1 MQYKDCH
8 LSFNKIYILESLKSH
23 ERHTGKALFEDLTVW
38 KDAYLPQLTISYL
51 TFNDRSE
58 LDSILNAIEDATKT
72 RKEIPFIHIEAHANE
87 DALGTACG
95 EAIPW
100 QDLFI
105 SLQRININTRNNLLV
120 IVAACFGFHLLKI
133 TDVLERAPFYAVLGP
148 NQAVSVSEV
157 EAGYQV
163 FYQELF
169 KTKEVNGAIAKMNE
183 ALKNTGKRYG
193 LVTCEDL
200 FIMASNNYLKE
211 HCSAKAI
218 LQRVEDIVS
227 QYQELEA
234 KALTIQEVR
243 KKAKETLKNGNL
255 EFVKEYHRKFVM
267 VDLYPENTER
277 FEFDFSTLIRKV

>member
-1 MQYKDCH
+1 MQHKDCH
-8 LSFNKIYILESLKSH
+8 LSFNKIYILESLKSD
-23 ERHTGKALFEDLTVW
+23 ERHTGRALFKDSTVW
-38 KDAYLPQLTISYL
+38 KDAYLPQLTITYL

-58 LDSILNAIEDATKT
+58 LDSILSAIEDATKT
-72 RKEIPFIHIEAHANE
+72 KNELPFIHIEAHANE
-87 DALGTACG
+87 DALGTAGG

-100 QDLFI
+100 QDLFK

-120 IVAACFGFHLLKI
+120 VVAACFGFHLFKI

-148 NQAVSVSEV
+148 RQAVSFNEV

-183 ALKNTGKRYG
+183 TLKSTGKRYG

-200 FIMASNNYLKE
+200 FTMASKSYLKE

-218 LQRVEDIVS
+218 LQRVEGIVS
-227 QYQELEA
+227 QYQELET
-234 KALTIQEVR
+234 KTLTIQEVR
-243 KKAKETLKNGNL
+243 RKAKESLKNGNL
-255 EFVKEYHRKFVM
+255 EFVKEYYRTFVM

-277 FEFDFSTLIRKV
+277 FEFDFSTLVHKV